1 MTNENT
7 TLNKSVAEH
16 FHVENQSLSSC
27 LFLISGEMFLVYT
40 GRLGDNSVTLPAVL
54 TLGIPEVLVL
64 VQQLM
69 LSMTSV
75 AQVRHTM
82 GE

>member
-7 TLNKSVAEH
+7 TLSVSEH
-16 FHVENQSLSSC
+16 FHVENQILSSC

-54 TLGIPEVLVL
+54 TLGIPEVLAL

-69 LSMTSV
+69 LSMTLV
-75 AQVRHTM
+75 VQVRHTM

>member
-7 TLNKSVAEH
+7 TLSVSEH
-16 FHVENQSLSSC
+16 FHVENQILSSC

-69 LSMTSV
+69 LSMTLV